1 MDCEIRRRS
10 KSPSSFR
17 KVINAIALAKA
28 TATTRLYK
36 VLHIVY
42 NMMASIG
49 HEMLIAQDLR
59 RWALF
64 WW

>member
-1 MDCEIRRRS
+1 MTNGQESR
-10 KSPSSFR
+10 
-17 KVINAIALAKA
+17 INAIALAK
-28 TATTRLYK
+28 ATTRLYK

-64 WW
+64 